1 MNNTISLERL
11 HRALGGDISQGK
23 YGPQVSCPGPGHSHR
38 DRSLAVAPA
47 NNADGFIVYSHSKK
61 DDWITAKDYVR
72 EKLGL
77 LRFESSRA
85 LRSDSKN
92 LLVVPR
98 LSSLCCRGRTQFS
111 QMKIK
116 TTHLVVRPTLKI
128 RDSEVF
134 EKWVSFY

>member
-77 LRFESSRA
+77 PRFESRK
-85 LRSDSKN
+85 SKRREVAWYDYADETGS
-92 LLVVPR
+92 LLFQKVRYEPKHFVQRRPDGKGDWSYK
-98 LSSLCCRGRTQFS
+98 LGE
-111 QMKIK
+111 
-116 TTHLVVRPTLKI
+116 VRPFCIACLN
-128 RDSEVF
+128 
-134 EKWVSFY
+134 